1 MTREEKIQT
10 VLHGIQRLITE
21 LEHKVPPET
30 VEFEELK
37 QLVKELQDG
46 GQ

>member
-1 MTREEKIQT
+1 MTREEKIQA
-10 VLHGIQRLITE
+10 VLREVRRLIME
-21 LEHKVPPET
+21 LEYKVPPET

-37 QLVKELQDG
+37 KLVKELQDG